1 MGSPGEYKKKTPTPT
16 TVTQGYNF
24 PRTQEMEARSA
35 DYFSETGTA
44 KPTVTPPNLMPQTE
58 KPPSSYLEK
67 QMAKEV

>member
-1 MGSPGEYKKKTPTPT
+1 
-16 TVTQGYNF
+16 
-24 PRTQEMEARSA
+24 MEARSA

-67 QMAKEV
+67 QMAKRGLDPD